1 MAEQLVD
8 KILEIARKRREILEQ
23 MRRAIE
29 AGDKESVLWLA
40 KKLTGLNDEECHRID
55 SRLN

>member
-1 MAEQLVD
+1 MTEQLVD
-8 KILEIARKRREILEQ
+8 KLLEIAQKRREILEQ

-29 AGDKESVLWLA
+29 ASDKETVLWLA
-40 KKLTGLNDEECHRID
+40 KKLTGLNDEECHRTD

>member
-1 MAEQLVD
+1 MTEQLLD

-29 AGDKESVLWLA
+29 AGDKESVLWHA
-40 KKLTGLNDEECHRID
+40 KKLTGLNDEECRRIN